1 MRDWAIGHH
10 NGIASLVGR
19 TCGGVAGVN
28 ACLDYWPPQWD
39 CFAGRNSQ
47 GRTCGSVDAGRECV
61 IGLLGATT
69 GLLAG
74 RTNLWWRSR
83 RECVVGLLGA
93 NMGLL
98 RW

>member
-1 MRDWAIGHH
+1 MASFLARTAFFSCLSLNSNTSSRFFPGHP
-10 NGIASLVGR
+10 VG
-19 TCGGVAGVN
+19 
-28 ACLDYWPPQWD
+28 D
-39 CFAGRNSQ
+39 SQ